1 MLGTELVRR
10 APRLGTFTAR
20 LTEDVKT
27 WAAPVLALT
36 PAANGS
42 TQSDFAGKQER
53 ERGNLLDPLCSLT
66 ASPSACAPGNQ
77 PFLPPKSGGSQS
89 RDG

>member
-36 PAANGS
+36 PAAIWFYS
-42 TQSDFAGKQER
+42 KRFR
-53 ERGNLLDPLCSLT
+53 R
-66 ASPSACAPGNQ
+66 
-77 PFLPPKSGGSQS
+77 
-89 RDG
+89 